1 MNYQHGFHAG
11 NHGDVLKHIVLV
23 ELLRLMTVKPAAL
36 AYLDSHA
43 GAGRYSLDSEQAGRT
58 GEWQAGIGRLPGY
71 AAQAGADAPQAGE
84 NTAVPEVVARYL
96 AAVRAANTGSH
107 GRTYPGSPALA
118 AALLRDQ
125 DRLRLCELQP
135 DVARTLER
143 SLAARDRRVQVFQ
156 ADGYQHALKA
166 LLPPPERRGLVLVDP
181 PYESREEYAR
191 IIVALEAA
199 LARFATGVYA
209 VWYPI
214 KQASGVAPLLR
225 KMAALPVQ
233 SALVVE
239 VWPRACDSP
248 LRMNGSGMAIL
259 NPPWGFA
266 RDAGTWLDWL
276 AQRLAS
282 GRGAGSRLH
291 WLKRERS

>member
-1 MNYQHGFHAG
+1 MNYRHGFHAG
-11 NHGDVLKHIVLV
+11 NHGDVLKHVVLV

-58 GEWQAGIGRLPGY
+58 GEWQAGIGRLPGF
-71 AAQAGADAPQAGE
+71 AVAPAQGE
-84 NTAVPEVVARYL
+84 RLAEAVPDAVARYL
-96 AAVRAANTGSH
+96 ALVQAANKGTH

-118 AALLRDQ
+118 AALLREQ

-135 DVARTLER
+135 EVARTLQR
-143 SLAARDRRVQVFQ
+143 SLAARDRRIQLLQV
-156 ADGYQHALKA
+156 DGYQHALKA
-166 LLPPPERRGLVLVDP
+166 LLPPPERRGLILIDP
-181 PYESREEYAR
+181 PYESREEFAL
-191 IIVALEAA
+191 IIAA
-199 LARFATGVYA
+199 LKAALVRFATGVYA
-209 VWYPI
+209 LWYPI
-214 KQASGVAPLLR
+214 KHASGVAPLLR
-225 KMAALPVQ
+225 KLAALPVQ

-239 VWPRACDSP
+239 LWPRACDSP

-266 RDAGTWLDWL
+266 QGAGQWLDWL
-276 AQRLAS
+276 ARRLAS

-291 WLKRERS
+291 WLKRER